1 MAANRGPSA
10 LLLLSSL
17 LLYLLSLSSAATNIL
32 LSGQTLCSGQSPT
45 EGKYAVTVRPEC
57 DLVLTDN
64 GNVVVETNTAGG
76 GTNCFATL
84 QNDGNFVLYSGTGT
98 ALWST
103 NTARGFSYY
112 ILVLQPDRNIVL
124 YGPAYWQTNTKVA

>member
-1 MAANRGPSA
+1 MATNRGPSA

-17 LLYLLSLSSAATNIL
+17 LLCLLSLSSAATNIL
-32 LSGQTLCSGQSPT
+32 LSGQTLRSGQSLT
-45 EGKYAVTVRPEC
+45 EGKYAVTVRPDC
-57 DLVLTDN
+57 NLVLTDN
-64 GNVVVETNTAGG
+64 GNVVLATDTAGA

-103 NTARGFSYY
+103 NTARGFGYY
-112 ILVLQPDRNIVL
+112 ILVLQPDRNVVL

>member
-1 MAANRGPSA
+1 MATNRGASA
-10 LLLLSSL
+10 LLLSSL
-17 LLYLLSLSSAATNIL
+17 LLCLVSLSSAATNIL
-32 LSGQTLCSGQSPT
+32 LSGQTLRSGQSLT
-45 EGKYAVTVRPEC
+45 EGKYAVTVRPDC
-57 DLVLTDN
+57 NLVLTDN
-64 GNVVVETNTAGG
+64 GNVVLATNTAGG

-103 NTARGFSYY
+103 NTARGFGYY
-112 ILVLQPDRNIVL
+112 ILVLQPDRNVVL